1 MFSFPGI
8 NQAHGLT
15 NIVYQNAAS
24 LPITT
29 AAVVTDYNS
38 LNTLTPQIALNAN
51 NKTPS
56 LISPS
61 QSNPT
66 IVHHLVKQEIK
77 SEGMKDEGSSPMSL
91 SISGETPN
99 SNTSMNQL
107 SSSELQSST
116 LLSEF
121 EEMDSMYS
129 KRQPERKSAHNIIE
143 KRYRSSIND
152 KIVELKEIVSGSRD
166 AKVKK
171 QPFDTFLCLQITIAS
186 KFYLIYKGLFKV
198 CSKSR
203 NCVSVISKAI
213 IT

>member
-1 MFSFPGI
+1 M
-8 NQAHGLT
+8 
-15 NIVYQNAAS
+15 YQNAAS

-29 AAVVTDYNS
+29 AAVVTDYDS
-38 LNTLTPQIALNAN
+38 LSTLTPQNALNAS
-51 NKTPS
+51 NKTAS

-77 SEGMKDEGSSPMSL
+77 SEGMQDDGSSPMSL
-91 SISGETPN
+91 SLSGETPN
-99 SNTSMNQL
+99 SNTRMNQL
-107 SSSELQSST
+107 SSSELQPST

-129 KRQPERKSAHNIIE
+129 KKQPERKSAHNIIE

-166 AKVKK
+166 AKVKNN
-171 QPFDTFLCLQITIAS
+171 P
-186 KFYLIYKGLFKV
+186 LILSFVFK
-198 CSKSR
+198 
-203 NCVSVISKAI
+203 
-213 IT
+213 